1 MKCLEKGFGAVR
13 IEAFVSGR
21 EKKCVCGGL
30 KKTFSCSKNGIHNLS
45 ENAVFVSA
53 ERLRRIKVK

>member
-30 KKTFSCSKNGIHNLS
+30 KKTFSCSKRSFCKCGEIEKN
-45 ENAVFVSA
+45 
-53 ERLRRIKVK
+53 

>member
-21 EKKCVCGGL
+21 E
-30 KKTFSCSKNGIHNLS
+30 KNGIHNLS

>member
-30 KKTFSCSKNGIHNLS
+30 KKTFSCSKMESIICLKKQ
-45 ENAVFVSA
+45 F
-53 ERLRRIKVK
+53 L

>member
-21 EKKCVCGGL
+21 EKKCVCGG
-30 KKTFSCSKNGIHNLS
+30 CQ
-45 ENAVFVSA
+45 
-53 ERLRRIKVK
+53 

>member
-21 EKKCVCGGL
+21 EQKMRLWRVAKKH
-30 KKTFSCSKNGIHNLS
+30 FH
-45 ENAVFVSA
+45 AV
-53 ERLRRIKVK
+53 KWNP

>member
-21 EKKCVCGGL
+21 EEKCVCGGL
-30 KKTFSCSKNGIHNLS
+30 KKTFSCSKMESIICLKTQ
-45 ENAVFVSA
+45 F
-53 ERLRRIKVK
+53 L

>member
-21 EKKCVCGGL
+21 EKKCVCGGGG
-30 KKTFSCSKNGIHNLS
+30 KKIFFSKKEYIICL
-45 ENAVFVSA
+45 
-53 ERLRRIKVK
+53 

>member
-30 KKTFSCSKNGIHNLS
+30 KKTFSCSKMESIICLKTQFFKCGEIEKN
-45 ENAVFVSA
+45 
-53 ERLRRIKVK
+53 

>member
-30 KKTFSCSKNGIHNLS
+30 KKTFSCSKMESIICLKTQ
-45 ENAVFVSA
+45 FL
-53 ERLRRIKVK
+53 RLRRIKVK

>member
-21 EKKCVCGGL
+21 ETSYEKS
-30 KKTFSCSKNGIHNLS
+30 TIN
-45 ENAVFVSA
+45 
-53 ERLRRIKVK
+53 

>member
-1 MKCLEKGFGAVR
+1 MRLWRVEKNIFMQ
-13 IEAFVSGR
+13 E
-21 EKKCVCGGL
+21 
-30 KKTFSCSKNGIHNLS
+30 NGIHNLS

>member
-30 KKTFSCSKNGIHNLS
+30 KKHFH
-45 ENAVFVSA
+45 AV
-53 ERLRRIKVK
+53 KWNP